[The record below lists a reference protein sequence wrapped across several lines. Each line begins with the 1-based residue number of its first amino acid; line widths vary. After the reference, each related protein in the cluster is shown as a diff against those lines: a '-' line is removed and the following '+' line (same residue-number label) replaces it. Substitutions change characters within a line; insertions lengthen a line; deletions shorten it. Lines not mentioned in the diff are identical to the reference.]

1 MNKFLNSRTIALGGL
16 TAALYI
22 VLTLLANAFGL
33 ASGMIQVRVSE
44 ALCILPCFFPEAIP
58 GLFIGC
64 LISNIITGSAIWDII
79 FGSLATLIGAIG
91 TYLWRKNRWLAPLP
105 PILANTLIIPF
116 VLAYAYGVE
125 EGIWLLAITVGIGE
139 FLSVFV
145 LGELLYSGLA
155 KRKDISFRDK

>member
-91 TYLWRKNRWLAPLP
+91 TYLCRKNRWLAPLP

-145 LGELLYSGLA
+145 LGELLYSGLI

>member
-33 ASGMIQVRVSE
+33 ASGMIQIRVSE

-91 TYLWRKNRWLAPLP
+91 TYLLRKNRWLAPLP

-145 LGELLYSGLA
+145 LGELLYSGLV

>member
-145 LGELLYSGLA
+145 LGELLYSGLI

>member
-64 LISNIITGSAIWDII
+64 LISNIITGSAIWDIV

-91 TYLWRKNRWLAPLP
+91 TYLLRKNRWLAPLP

-145 LGELLYSGLA
+145 LGELLYSGLV

>member
-64 LISNIITGSAIWDII
+64 LISNIITGSAIWDIV

-91 TYLWRKNRWLAPLP
+91 TYLCRKNRWLAPLP

-145 LGELLYSGLA
+145 LGELLYSGLV
-155 KRKDISFRDK
+155 KRKDISFRNK